1 MIRAR
6 QLLLPGDSV
15 EANSICRLTGNPTL
29 KTEST
34 TIAPVCSPYLLPF
47 GIFAL
52 LTYAGV
58 LLHLPM
64 PAIYPLKTL
73 LVAVSIVWL
82 WKYYGSEIRA
92 QWDALAVLAGAAV
105 FFVWVGLE
113 GWYPALGGDSV
124 SPASELGSLEVGN
137 IFIAI
142 RLIGAVLVVPV
153 MEEIFWRSFA
163 MRFLIDFRF
172 KSVALGKY
180 TLFSFLS
187 VAVAFGLEHEKWLPG
202 IIAGM
207 VYAGVLYRT
216 KNLFSPILAHAV
228 TNLLLGIYVLQSGQF
243 GFW

>member
-1 MIRAR
+1 MPGR
-6 QLLLPGDSV
+6 LLGLPDDCAELS
-15 EANSICRLTGNPTL
+15 SICRLTGPAL
-29 KTEST
+29 KTKSIT
-34 TIAPVCSPYLLPF
+34 VAPVYSPYLFPF
-47 GIFAL
+47 GLFAV
-52 LTYAGV
+52 LTYAGA

-64 PAIYPLKTL
+64 PAIYPLKTF
-73 LVAVSIVWL
+73 LVAVSLVWL

-92 QWDALAVLAGAAV
+92 QWDFLAVLAGGAV

-113 GWYPALGGDSV
+113 GWYPPLGGAAV
-124 SPASELGSLEVGN
+124 SSASEFSYQDAGI

-142 RLIGAVLVVPV
+142 RMIGAVLIVPV

-163 MRFLIDFRF
+163 MRFLIDSRF
-172 KSVALGKY
+172 KSIELGKY
-180 TLFSFLS
+180 TWFSFLV
-187 VAVAFGLEHEKWLPG
+187 VAVAFGLEHQRWLPG

-228 TNLLLGIYVLQSGQF
+228 TNLLLGIYVLQSGRF